1 MIPAFLQAP
10 GGLYSESDRETV
22 IQQLN
27 ELTAAELLALQE
39 VGPDHY
45 RSQYS
50 QNNQIGA
57 VFGGQMLAQTLAAAS
72 RTVSKEWLPHSLT
85 GYFHRAGTL
94 ERPLELR
101 VERVRD
107 GRQYAARHVRA
118 FQNDA
123 TVFDALC
130 SFQAPED
137 GVKHQFAG
145 LGAVP
150 GPRELVSE
158 REFLAAHPEFLPARI
173 AELFARPFPVEVRPV
188 EPGRRFLGTLDQPL
202 MDSWMRYSS
211 AAEVA
216 STAEQ
221 AMLIA
226 FMSDFRFGP
235 VVSAVHVAPQAA
247 ETMFLTTLSH
257 SIVFHAPARA
267 DQWLLHRMESPWA
280 GNGRGLARGQMFDE
294 HGQLVAST
302 MQETVFRLR

>member
-1 MIPAFLQAP
+1 V
-10 GGLYSESDRETV
+10 TV
-22 IQQLN
+22 QLN
-27 ELTAAELLALQE
+27 ELTAAELLALTE
-39 VGPDHY
+39 VGPDHFQS
-45 RSQYS
+45 RHS

-57 VFGGQMLAQTLAAAS
+57 LFGGQMLAQTLAAAS
-72 RTVSKEWLPHSLT
+72 RTVSKDWLPHSLT

-94 ERPLELR
+94 ERPLELS

-118 FQNDA
+118 SQNA
-123 TVFDALC
+123 TTVFDALC

-137 GVKHQFAG
+137 GVQHQFAD
-145 LGAVP
+145 LGSVP
-150 GPRELVSE
+150 GPHELLSE
-158 REFLAAHPEFLPARI
+158 REFLAAHADLLPARI
-173 AELFARPFPVEVRPV
+173 AELFARRFPVEIRPV
-188 EPGRRFLGTLDQPL
+188 DPERRFRGVLDQPL
-202 MDSWMRYSS
+202 MDTWMRYSS
-211 AAEVA
+211 AGELS

-267 DQWLLHRMESPWA
+267 DHWLLHRMESPWA

-294 HGQLVAST
+294 GGRLVAST
-302 MQETVFRLR
+302 TQETVFRLR